1 MPLFNAGNSV
11 KIISIIFL
19 VSLSFF
25 ATAEEKQRP
34 MFGNN
39 DRTKHPESIENDNL
53 FIAKATHTFG
63 TREHASEGYV
73 ERGFDL
79 YSNNK
84 LNESMKCFNQ
94 AWLLDNENPYVYLGF
109 GLLLNKDELPCEA
122 TAMFKLAHKKGL
134 KESGFL
140 ADYAT
145 TSTQCALINEKNER
159 IELFNV
165 SNELHNQAS
174 QTPHKLLRAYVYNS
188 WAKSYFSQENF
199 LKSQEMIEL
208 SKNLGGTI
216 DTALL
221 ESIKEKLKGSN

>member
-1 MPLFNAGNSV
+1 MPLLNTGNLI
-11 KIISIIFL
+11 KIISFIFL

-34 MFGNN
+34 MLGDN
-39 DRTKHPESIENDNL
+39 DRTKHPELIENDNL
-53 FIAKATHTFG
+53 FIAQATRTFG

-84 LNESMKCFNQ
+84 LNESMERFNQ
-94 AWLLDNENPYVYLGF
+94 AWLLDHENPYVYLGF
-109 GLLLNKDELPCEA
+109 GLLLNKDELSCEA
-122 TAMFKLAHKKGL
+122 TTMFKLAHEKGL

-145 TSTQCALINEKNER
+145 TSTQCALIKEKNKR
-159 IELFNV
+159 TELFNV

-174 QTPHKLLRAYVYNS
+174 QTPNKSLRAYVYHS
-188 WAKSYFSQENF
+188 WAKSYFFQEKF
-199 LKSQEMIEL
+199 LTSQEMLEL
-208 SKNLGGTI
+208 SRNLGGTI

-221 ESIKEKLKGSN
+221 ELIKEKLMGL